1 MHLIEACHSFLDRYT
16 LGAYQMG
23 KARHFEIDHTKK
35 YKVFNLYNSE
45 NEVVTRV
52 SGAGDELPYSRMRH
66 LLVGQECGAPYGRYE
81 RVL

>member
-1 MHLIEACHSFLDRYT
+1 
-16 LGAYQMG
+16 MG

-52 SGAGDELPYSRMRH
+52 SGAGDELPYRDRKS
-66 LLVGQECGAPYGRYE
+66 V
-81 RVL
+81 V